1 MFAIEALKKY
11 NPGCEEAKLRNFGMT
26 LGVRDTRK
34 IDAAYNMTAE
44 DVHNEAEFE
53 DSIGIFPEFI
63 DGYGVLVLP
72 TTGRYFQLPFRSML
86 PKGVENLL
94 VTGRSVGGDKGSHA
108 AVRNMMCCAVNGQ
121 GAGVAA
127 AVSVQTQSDISKVDI
142 KKVQQ
147 ILLKQGARI
156 H

>member
-1 MFAIEALKKY
+1 
-11 NPGCEEAKLRNFGMT
+11 
-26 LGVRDTRK
+26 
-34 IDAAYNMTAE
+34 
-44 DVHNEAEFE
+44 
-53 DSIGIFPEFI
+53 
-63 DGYGVLVLP
+63 
-72 TTGRYFQLPFRSML
+72 ML

-127 AVSVQTQSDISKVDI
+127 AVSIQTHSDISKVDI

-147 ILLKQGARI
+147 TLLKQGARI

>member
-1 MFAIEALKKY
+1 
-11 NPGCEEAKLRNFGMT
+11 MT
-26 LGVRDTRK
+26 LGIRDTRK
-34 IDAAYNMTAE
+34 IDAAYNMTTE

-127 AVSVQTQSDISKVDI
+127 AVSIQTQSDISKVDI

-147 ILLKQGARI
+147 TLLKQGARI